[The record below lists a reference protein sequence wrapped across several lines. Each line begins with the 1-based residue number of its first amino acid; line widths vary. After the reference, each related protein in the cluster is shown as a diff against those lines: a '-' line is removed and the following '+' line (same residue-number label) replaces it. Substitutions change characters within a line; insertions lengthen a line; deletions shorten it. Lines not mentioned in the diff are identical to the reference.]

1 MCWSKQLFMFSG
13 HFGSVCVCIT
23 LFTYVCV
30 YIHVYTWVMYMCM
43 CYIYFIIYIMYKGK
57 ALYYISQGD
66 IWMLT
71 LCLLYLVKF
80 KPAFTLLYV
89 VLHNETCNYP
99 QICVPIMFVYL
110 FHKVCYV
117 SRKYRYLFHWT
128 LMSHE
133 IKSTKFDTSFFFF

>member
-1 MCWSKQLFMFSG
+1 MFWG
-13 HFGSVCVCIT
+13 HFGSMCVCIT
-23 LFTYVCV
+23 FVYICVCVCV
-30 YIHVYTWVMYMCM
+30 YTHTWVMYMHM
-43 CYIYFIIYIMYKGK
+43 CYIYLIVYIMYKGK
-57 ALYYISQGD
+57 ALYYISRGTYK
-66 IWMLT
+66 LT

-80 KPAFTLLYV
+80 KPTFTLLYV
-89 VLHNETCNYP
+89 VLHSDICNYP

-133 IKSTKFDTSFFFF
+133 IHSTKSDTSCCFYF